1 MPDQADTG
9 HRAHLIAG
17 GRRATEKVLYV
28 KVLRYN
34 EKREAKVSPVEG
46 LVLLVLLVLEG
57 IPVLVLACQYKWFP
71 E

>member
-9 HRAHLIAG
+9 HRARLVSG

-34 EKREAKVSPVEG
+34 EKREAKAS
-46 LVLLVLLVLEG
+46 LLKG
-57 IPVLVLACQYKWFP
+57 
-71 E
+71 

>member
-9 HRAHLIAG
+9 HRARLDSG

-34 EKREAKVSPVEG
+34 EKREAKASPVDELG
-46 LVLLVLLVLEG
+46 FLVFSLFSEWVLL
-57 IPVLVLACQYKWFP
+57 
-71 E
+71 

>member
-9 HRAHLIAG
+9 HRVRLGFG

-28 KVLRYN
+28 KVLAAWQQ
-34 EKREAKVSPVEG
+34 KKQREAGPTWLG
-46 LVLLVLLVLEG
+46 
-57 IPVLVLACQYKWFP
+57 WFSLSSRCCFFRI